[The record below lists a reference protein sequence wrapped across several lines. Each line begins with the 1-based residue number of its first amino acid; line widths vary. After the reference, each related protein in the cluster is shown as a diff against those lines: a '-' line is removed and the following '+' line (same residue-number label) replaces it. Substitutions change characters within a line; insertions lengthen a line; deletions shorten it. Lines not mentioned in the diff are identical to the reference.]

1 MKIKNIPKNHFSLKL
16 SIETWKSII
25 TTNLRVYSIT
35 NCKKKIGKYSKHSL
49 FNAQKTNC
57 IDNIYGHACDTTK

>member
-1 MKIKNIPKNHFSLKL
+1 MKIMQYYFKTYE
-16 SIETWKSII
+16 SIQLQI
-25 TTNLRVYSIT
+25 V
-35 NCKKKIGKYSKHSL
+35 KKIGKYSKHSL